1 MLSKRNNHS
10 NTFNKQIMKTQN
22 TIFLASLSKADVDN
36 LTKEVK
42 ETIAT
47 GIAPVNQKAVFSA
60 ADYWNLQ
67 RIRKNRTGRRYLVA

>member
-1 MLSKRNNHS
+1 MLSKRNNRS

-22 TIFLASLSKADVDN
+22 TNFLASLGKADVDN

-47 GIAPVNQKAVFSA
+47 GIAPVNQKTVFSA

-67 RIRKNRTGRRYLVA
+67 RMRKSRTGRRYLVA